1 LYNKNNFFT
10 NIELSEILT
19 IVIYME
25 IMRQYINDVFHFKR
39 SRLNQLFFEAIKHP
53 LVVVYAGTGYGK
65 TSAVHDFTEEY
76 QTTAIWAHISERDNV
91 CARFWENYIHT
102 IAQINA
108 PFADAAAKLGF
119 PDTSEKRN
127 QYMSFMREFV
137 SMKQRLIILDDF
149 HCLENESIIC
159 FLEECLFFKMPP
171 GTTIILL
178 SRSTPKIKTAC
189 LVSKGLIFNISENNL
204 RFTENELALYFR
216 SLNITPYPEHLREIM
231 SDTGGWAFAIN
242 LIARSYQKT
251 PHYKGYVCKAMKT
264 NIFRLMEREIWESVS
279 KRLQR
284 FLVRLSLIDHL
295 SVDFIILLAG
305 KDEEIIAE
313 LEKQNA
319 YVRRDNYINA
329 YHIHPLFLEFLAEK
343 REIISEEQKHKT
355 YKIAGKWCA
364 MHGFMIDALSYY
376 EKIGD
381 YDSIVSALISLPQ
394 QIPRDIAN
402 YASIILDRAPEQ
414 AFNTVNNLATMHLST
429 YMYQGL
435 LEKSFRLAERYE
447 AKFLKLPGNSYFKN
461 NALGAIYHYSSY
473 LRVLMCVTDKRYDF
487 DVYFEK
493 YCKHFSPP
501 VNFSKICNHSPGPW
515 IIAVGSEKKGEPEK
529 YIESLSRTT
538 SLVTEYFNGIKTG
551 EDELARGELKFYQG
565 DLYSAEICVIRALE
579 QARYY
584 NQFEII
590 HRALLYILRIS
601 FTQGNY
607 QKAEQ
612 ALQETKSYLTEELYI
627 NRYTN
632 YEITLAWYYCVL
644 GQPENIPDWLKENFS
659 SYGHASFI
667 ENFGNQMKAW
677 YCLMT
682 RNFPPLLSYIH
693 EMKTRES
700 FLFGRIEMLAME
712 ACVHYKMKDK
722 KLAFAA
728 LQEAYRDAVPN
739 SIVIP
744 FIELGKDMRTLSSAA
759 LKESTC
765 KIPKQ
770 WLENI
775 NRKSA
780 YYAKRQV
787 HLIAKYRQANL
798 IQDNIVLSTREKEI
812 LADLSHGLSRSEIAA
827 SRGFSI
833 NTVKT
838 VINNIY
844 IKLGAENLAGAIRIA
859 SELKIM

>member
-1 LYNKNNFFT
+1 
-10 NIELSEILT
+10 
-19 IVIYME
+19 
-25 IMRQYINDVFHFKR
+25 MRQYKNDAFHFKR
-39 SRLNQLFFEAIKHP
+39 ARINQLFFEAIKHP
-53 LVVVYAGTGYGK
+53 LVVVYAGAGYGK

-76 QTTAIWAHISERDNV
+76 QTTAIWAQISERDNIR
-91 CARFWENYIHT
+91 ARFWENFIHT

-108 PFADAAAKLGF
+108 PFAEAAAKIGF

-127 QYMSFMREFV
+127 QYMSYMREFV

-149 HCLENESIIC
+149 HCLENESIIY

-171 GTTIILL
+171 GTTVILL
-178 SRSTPKIKTAC
+178 SRLPPKIKTAG
-189 LVSKGLIFNISENNL
+189 LVSKGLIFNINENNL
-204 RFTENELALYFR
+204 RFTENELAEYFR
-216 SLNITPYPEHLREIM
+216 SLNITLYPENLHEIM
-231 SDTGGWAFAIN
+231 GDTEGWAFAIN
-242 LIARSYQKT
+242 LIARSYQKA
-251 PHYKGYVCKAMKT
+251 PYYKGYVCKAMKT
-264 NIFRLMEREIWESVS
+264 NIFRLMEKEIWENIS

-295 SVDFIILLAG
+295 SVDFIALLAG
-305 KDEEIIAE
+305 KDKELIAE

-319 YVRRDNYINA
+319 YVRRDSYINA

-343 REIISEEQKHKT
+343 QEIISEEQRRKT
-355 YKIAGKWCA
+355 YKIAGEWCGK
-364 MHGFMIDALSYY
+364 HGFMIDALSYY

-381 YDSIVSALISLPQ
+381 YDSIVSALLSLPQ
-394 QIPRDIAN
+394 QIPCDIAN
-402 YASIILDRAPEQ
+402 YASIIMDRAPEQ
-414 AFNTVNNLATMHLST
+414 AFNTVNDLATMHLST

-435 LEKSFRLAERYE
+435 LEKSLCLAEHYE
-447 AKFLKLPGNSYFKN
+447 AKFLKLPDN
-461 NALGAIYHYSSY
+461 NPIKSQALSALYHYCTY
-473 LRVLMCVTDKRYDF
+473 LRVLMCITDNRYDF
-487 DVYFEK
+487 DVYFKKFCK
-493 YCKHFSPP
+493 YFSPP
-501 VNFSKICNHSPGPW
+501 INFSKIYNHCPGPW
-515 IIAVGSEKKGEPEK
+515 IIAVGSKIKGEPEK

-538 SLVTEYFNGIKTG
+538 SLVTEYFDGIKTG

-565 DLYSAEICVIRALE
+565 DLYMAETYVMRTLE
-579 QARYY
+579 QARKY

-590 HRALLYILRIS
+590 HRALLYMLRIS

-607 QKAEQ
+607 LKAEQ
-612 ALQETKSYLTEELYI
+612 ALRETKSYLNENLYI

-632 YEITLAWYYCVL
+632 YDITLAWYYCVL
-644 GQPENIPDWLKENFS
+644 GQPENIPNWLKENFS
-659 SYGHASFI
+659 SYGHAAFI

-700 FLFGRIEMLAME
+700 FLFGKIEMLAME

-728 LQEAYRDAVPN
+728 LQEAYKNAAPN
-739 SIVIP
+739 GIVMP
-744 FIELGKDMRTLSSAA
+744 FIELGKDMRTLSAAA
-759 LKESTC
+759 LKESIR
-765 KIPKQ
+765 KIPKK

-780 YYAKRQV
+780 SYAKRQV
-787 HLIAKYRQANL
+787 HLIAEYKQANL
-798 IQDNIVLSTREKEI
+798 IPDSIALSTRENEI

-827 SRGFSI
+827 NRGFSI

-844 IKLGAENLAGAIRIA
+844 MKLGAENLAAAIRIA
-859 SELKIM
+859 SERKIV

>member
-1 LYNKNNFFT
+1 LYNKNYFFT
-10 NIELSEILT
+10 NIELSEILI

-39 SRLNQLFFEAIKHP
+39 SRLNQLFLEAINHP
-53 LVVVYAGTGYGK
+53 LVVVYAGAGYGK
-65 TSAVHDFTEEY
+65 TSAIHDFTDEY
-76 QTTAIWAHISERDNV
+76 QTTAIWAQISERDNIR
-91 CARFWENYIHT
+91 ARYWENFINT
-102 IAQINA
+102 IGKINA
-108 PFADAAAKLGF
+108 PFAEAAAKLGF
-119 PDTSEKRN
+119 PDTKEKRN
-127 QYMSFMREFV
+127 QYMSFMREYV

-149 HCLENESIIC
+149 HCLENESVLY
-159 FLEECLFFKMPP
+159 FLEECFFFKMPP
-171 GTTIILL
+171 GTTIVLL
-178 SRSTPKIKTAC
+178 SRSAPNIKTAG
-189 LVSKGLIFNISENNL
+189 LVSKGLIFNINENNL

-216 SLNITPYPEHLREIM
+216 SLNITPYPEHLHEIM
-231 SDTGGWAFAIN
+231 CDTGGWAFAIN

-251 PHYKGYVCKAMKT
+251 PYYKGYVCNAMKT
-264 NIFRLMEREIWESVS
+264 NIFRLMEREIWESIS

-284 FLVRLSLIDHL
+284 FLVCLSLIDHL
-295 SVDFIILLAG
+295 SFDFIALLAG
-305 KDEEIIAE
+305 KDKELIAE

-343 REIISEEQKHKT
+343 RGIISEEQMQKT
-355 YKIAGKWCA
+355 YKIAGVWCGK
-364 MHGFMIDALSYY
+364 HGFMIDALSYY

-414 AFNTVNNLATMHLST
+414 AFYTVKNLATMHLSA

-435 LEKSFRLAERYE
+435 MEKSFRLAELYE
-447 AKFLKLPGNSYFKN
+447 AKFQKMPAANPFRN

-473 LRVLMCVTDKRYDF
+473 LRVLMCITDSRYDF

-501 VNFSKICNHSPGPW
+501 VNFNKICNHSPGPW
-515 IIAVGSEKKGEPEK
+515 IIAVGSQAKGEPEK
-529 YIESLSRTT
+529 YIETLSRTT
-538 SLVTEYFNGIKTG
+538 FLVSKYFNGIKTG

-565 DLYSAEICVIRALE
+565 DLYSAETFVIRSLE

-584 NQFEII
+584 NQFEVI
-590 HRALLYILRIS
+590 HRALLYIMRIS

-607 QKAEQ
+607 RKAEQ
-612 ALQETKSYLTEELYI
+612 TLQETKSYLSEDLYL

-632 YEITLAWYYCVL
+632 YDITLAWYYCVL
-644 GQPENIPDWLKENFS
+644 GLHENIPDWLKENFS

-667 ENFGNQMKAW
+667 ENFGNRIKAW
-677 YCLMT
+677 YYLLT
-682 RNFPPLLSYIH
+682 RNYPPLLSYIH

-722 KLAFAA
+722 KLAFSA
-728 LQEAYRDAVPN
+728 LVEAYRNAAPN
-739 SIVIP
+739 GIVNP
-744 FIELGKDMRTLSSAA
+744 FIELGKDMRTLTSAA
-759 LKESTC
+759 LKESVRN
-765 KIPKQ
+765 IPKK

-780 YYAKRQV
+780 SYAKRQV
-787 HLIAKYRQANL
+787 HLAAKYKQANHL
-798 IQDNIVLSTREKEI
+798 PDNIVLSTRENEI

-833 NTVKT
+833 NTVKA

-844 IKLGAENLAGAIRIA
+844 IKLGAENLADAIRIA
-859 SELKIM
+859 SERKIV

>member
-1 LYNKNNFFT
+1 
-10 NIELSEILT
+10 
-19 IVIYME
+19 ME

-39 SRLNQLFFEAIKHP
+39 SRINQLFLEAIKHP
-53 LVVVYAGTGYGK
+53 LVVVYAGAGYGK

-76 QTTAIWAHISERDNV
+76 QTTAIWAHVSERDNV

-108 PFADAAAKLGF
+108 PFAEAAAKLGF
-119 PDTSEKRN
+119 PDTEEKRN
-127 QYMSFMREFV
+127 QYMSFMHEFI

-149 HCLENESIIC
+149 HCLENESIIY

-171 GTTIILL
+171 GTTMILL
-178 SRSTPKIKTAC
+178 SRSSPKIKTAG
-189 LVSKGLIFNISENNL
+189 LVSKGLIYNINENNL

-216 SLNITPYPEHLREIM
+216 SLNITPYPEHLHEIM
-231 SDTGGWAFAIN
+231 GDTGGWAFAIN

-251 PHYKGYVCKAMKT
+251 PYYKGYVCKAMKT
-264 NIFRLMEREIWESVS
+264 NIFQLMEREIWENIS

-295 SVDFIILLAG
+295 SVDFIALLA
-305 KDEEIIAE
+305 KNDEELIAE

-329 YHIHPLFLEFLAEK
+329 YHIHPLFLEFLAGK
-343 REIISEEQKHKT
+343 QEIISEEQRQKT
-355 YKIAGKWCA
+355 YAIAGEWCGK
-364 MHGFMIDALSYY
+364 HGFMIDALSYY

-381 YDSIVSALISLPQ
+381 YDSIVASLLSLPQ

-414 AFNTVNNLATMHLST
+414 AFYKVNNLATMHLST

-435 LEKSFRLAERYE
+435 LEKSFSLAGSYE
-447 AKFLKLPGNSYFKN
+447 AKFLKLPDSPFKN
-461 NALGAIYHYSSY
+461 RALGALYHYCSY
-473 LRVLMCVTDKRYDF
+473 LRVLMCITDNRYDF
-487 DVYFEK
+487 DAYFEK
-493 YCKHFSPP
+493 YCDYFLPP
-501 VNFSKICNHSPGPW
+501 ADLSKIYNHSPGPW
-515 IIAVGSEKKGEPEK
+515 IIAVGSGKKGEPEK
-529 YIESLSRTT
+529 YIETLSRTT
-538 SLVTEYFNGIKTG
+538 SLVTEYFDGIKTG

-565 DLYSAEICVIRALE
+565 DLYSAETYVIRALE
-579 QARYY
+579 QARKY

-590 HRALLYILRIS
+590 HRALLYMLRIS
-601 FTQGNY
+601 FTQGNFI
-607 QKAEQ
+607 KAEQ
-612 ALQETKSYLTEELYI
+612 ALHETKSYLTEDLYL

-632 YEITLAWYYCVL
+632 YDITLARYYCVL

-659 SYGHASFI
+659 SYGHAAFT

-677 YCLMT
+677 YYLMT
-682 RNFPPLLSYIH
+682 RNYPPLLSYIH

-700 FLFGRIEMLAME
+700 FLLGRIEMLAME

-722 KLAFAA
+722 KLAFTA
-728 LQEAYRDAVPN
+728 LQEAYRNASPN
-739 SIVIP
+739 DIVIP
-744 FIELGKDMRTLSSAA
+744 FIELGKDMRTLTSAM
-759 LKESTC
+759 LKESSRN
-765 KIPKQ
+765 IPKK

-780 YYAKRQV
+780 SYAKRQV
-787 HLIAKYRQANL
+787 HLTAKYKQANH
-798 IQDNIVLSTREKEI
+798 IPDNIVLSTRENEI

-833 NTVKT
+833 NTIKT

-844 IKLGAENLAGAIRIA
+844 IKLGAENLADAIRIA
-859 SELKIM
+859 SELKIV